1 MILLLG
7 VVEALK
13 VITAEKSRRIAKF
26 AFDYATKHGRKK
38 VGNLFVISRR
48 LDYFFLLKWNCE
60 DLIAYLFFKRSL
72 YKVEINGA
80 YKDVFEKWND

>member
-1 MILLLG
+1 M
-7 VVEALK
+7 VEALK

-38 VGNLFVISRR
+38 VGNFFLVISKLMIR
-48 LDYFFLLKWNCE
+48 LFLIEVELWGT
-60 DLIAYLFFKRSL
+60 LLPTYFFKRLL

-80 YKDVFEKWND
+80 YKDVFEKWNN